1 MMTHESRTV
10 VKRVVT
16 RARRAGRRGGL
27 VVVLLLA
34 AGSVAGAHTLGQ
46 SYLYLQIQE
55 DTVRG
60 RFEIAPSDVNRALQ
74 LTGTDREITAENL
87 DQRVDF
93 LKDYY
98 RRHVTVSDGQ
108 RTYPLIFTGH
118 EFSQPR
124 GGYILLPFDLQGL
137 ERRPESLTFDYSV
150 LFDEDPEHRGFL
162 LVEYNWATG
171 TFGNEN
177 QISAVF
183 APDAR
188 RQVFSVTSGGRLRG
202 FLAVVHLGMEHIWM
216 GFDHVMFLVALLLPA
231 VLRREGGRWREV
243 DRFGPALINVVKI
256 VTAFTVAHSL
266 TLSLAALGHVRLPD
280 RLVEVIIAASIAI
293 AAADILFPLF
303 RGRIWMVVF
312 GFGLFH
318 GFGFAGALSVM
329 GILGEHLGL
338 SLFGFNLGVEIG
350 QVVIVAILFPMLF
363 LVRQLAVYRAVALPV
378 AAVAMILISCA
389 WVVERALDVDVPMS
403 ELVRPMVRRVMS

>member
-1 MMTHESRTV
+1 MMTHASKSV
-10 VKRVVT
+10 VKRVVA
-16 RARRAGRRGGL
+16 RARRARLRGGL
-27 VVVLLLA
+27 VALLLLA
-34 AGSVAGAHTLGQ
+34 AASMAGAHTLGQ

-60 RFEIAPSDVNRALQ
+60 RFEIAPWDVNRALQ

-108 RTYPLIFTGH
+108 RTYPLVFTGH
-118 EFSQPR
+118 VFSQPR
-124 GGYILLPFDLQGL
+124 GGYILLSFDLQGL

-202 FLAVVHLGMEHIWM
+202 FVAVVHLGMEHIWM

-318 GFGFAGALSVM
+318 GFGFAGALSEM